1 MFQRNTNFQPNKSR
15 SAGFI
20 CRSLFI
26 VKAVSKPSQPNSG
39 HDPWSSPAN
48 LISVDLQPPAA
59 QPVCEFQPRTASQ
72 PKHQPSQPNIG
83 HGPWSSPANLI
94 SVGLKPNFR
103 INSQPNMSPGKLTQ
117 SAYQESASSTKLRP
131 GAQPT

>member
-1 MFQRNTNFQPNKSR
+1 VFQRNTNFQPNKSR

-26 VKAVSKPSQPNSG
+26 VKPASKPSQPNSG

-48 LISVDLQPPAA
+48 LISVGLQPPAA

-94 SVGLKPNFR
+94 SVGLKP
-103 INSQPNMSPGKLTQ
+103 P
-117 SAYQESASSTKLRP
+117 A
-131 GAQPT
+131 AQPVCYFHSAHSERFFSLSWFHPGP